1 MQANTMTGSI
11 GIKTGDNTETSKSLI
26 KILNTFYTSGID
38 RIKTYGKT
46 PSGNIVG
53 EFIADGSSFQYIL
66 NIKTNTVS
74 YELVGAR
81 TANKADS
88 LLAEQENADRFK
100 AIYSVHEA
108 FEISSAN
115 AIEQKLDSWFF
126 RADAVAKV
134 KVGVK
139 TAANKSG
146 KTLTCTPGK
155 TFPCGAV
162 CRAMGK
168 PCKQPMSPE
177 VQEMAKQV
185 ATKIVTPTAVTTATA
200 TKPAAATSPTG
211 AKSGKITAQQM
222 AEQIATAKALEPD
235 TGKKLTSSS
244 KLLPKIVLIK
254 QINPPTEEFDQED
267 LRKAAESLLE
277 IGGFINPPVLR
288 RTGTPMNQGYE
299 IVSGQFEVAA
309 AIVAKAMRP
318 SSENFPATVIE
329 EETESGIMAQL
340 KIKQKDVNKNQE
352 TSSKQKNPSPRSITN
367 ISTAKPKK
375 VENETSEE
383 FKQRRSSENTGK
395 MMHLRLAQIDS
406 GEPHSES
413 AATVAEAAKSIK
425 AAGRNW
431 LPIPIQQTKDYEYEV
446 VGNSFIYEAAKKAG
460 IERVWVVIVDP
471 LPENIKQAK
480 LLGR

>member
-1 MQANTMTGSI
+1 MQATITD
-11 GIKTGDNTETSKSLI
+11 IKTGTSTENSKLLT

-38 RIKTYGKT
+38 RIKTFGKT

-53 EFIADGSSFQYIL
+53 EFIADGTSFQYIL
-66 NIKTNTVS
+66 NMKTNTVS
-74 YELVGAR
+74 YEPIGNK

-100 AIYSVHEA
+100 AIYSIREA
-108 FEISSAN
+108 FEVSDAS

-126 RADAVAKV
+126 RADAATKT

-177 VQEMAKQV
+177 VQEIAGQV
-185 ATKIVTPTAVTTATA
+185 AAKIKTPTAAVVTPA
-200 TKPAAATSPTG
+200 TKPTTTTASVTG
-211 AKSGKITAQQM
+211 ATSGKITAQKM
-222 AEQIATAKALEPD
+222 AEQIAAAKALEPD
-235 TGKKLTSSS
+235 AGKEKVNMKKLTTTNVAV
-244 KLLPKIVLIK
+244 KRIT
-254 QINPPTEEFDQED
+254 PPTQEFNQDE
-267 LRKAAESLLE
+267 LLAAAESILK
-277 IGGFINPPVLR
+277 IGGFVEPPVLR
-288 RTGTPMNQGYE
+288 RTATGFE
-299 IVSGQFEVAA
+299 IVTGEFQVAA
-309 AIVAKAMRP
+309 AIVAKAMKP
-318 SSENFPATVIE
+318 LSGEVLPAIVIDEENDNEEPVI
-329 EETESGIMAQL
+329 TQVNLG
-340 KIKQKDVNKNQE
+340 KKQRSNK
-352 TSSKQKNPSPRSITN
+352 KSIDN

-375 VENETSEE
+375 IANETPQE
-383 FKQRRSSENTGK
+383 FERRRSSENTGK
-395 MMHLRLAQIDS
+395 MMHLEIKKIDP

-413 AATVAEAAKSIK
+413 EESVAEAAKLIK

-431 LPIPIQQTKDYEYEV
+431 IPVPIQQTKDYEYEV

-460 IERVWVVIVDP
+460 IERLWTVVVDP
-471 LPENIKQAK
+471 LEENIKQAK
-480 LLGR
+480 LLAR